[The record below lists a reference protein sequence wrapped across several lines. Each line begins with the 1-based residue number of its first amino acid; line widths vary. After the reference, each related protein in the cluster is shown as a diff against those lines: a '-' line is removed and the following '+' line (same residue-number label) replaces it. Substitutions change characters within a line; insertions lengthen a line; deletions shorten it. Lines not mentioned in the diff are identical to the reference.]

1 MPRFKNYNYKQTMM
15 VPVCLEDQVTEGT
28 LEFVIHYLLENE
40 IDLSIFNEKFN
51 NDETGCPAYD
61 PKILLK
67 IILLGYSRGI
77 LYSRALERACRENII
92 FMALACG
99 QAPDHTTIARFVSS
113 MHEYILPLFRD
124 VLMVCEKENLLG
136 GTTFAID
143 GCKLPGNASKQWS
156 GTVAE
161 LKHKAEKLDA
171 KVKSLLARH
180 QMLDESDDT
189 EDTRD
194 EKTKLESRISRLQR
208 RLASVRHWNE
218 NGEPKIGQS
227 GKEIKSNVTDNDS
240 AKMLTSH
247 GTIQGY
253 NAQAMVDDK
262 HQIILYGE
270 AMSQG
275 QDFSHVEPVVTG
287 ALKNVTSL
295 GLSQDYFENKKFLG
309 DSNYH
314 SDRNLQFARRHN
326 LDAYIPD
333 PRFRQRDPRFADQ
346 GKYKPPKARKK
357 FTIDDYEYDES
368 TDSFTCPNGKQLK
381 NIGKTSLKKGNI
393 YKRYR
398 GPKGACDG
406 CPLKSKC
413 MNSPSSKRKY
423 LSVKVGAD
431 PRNLSREMIE
441 KIDSDEGRATYQQ
454 RIGIVEPVFG
464 NIRFVKGMERFT
476 MRGKKKVNGQW
487 LLYCLVHNI
496 EKIKRYSSMF
506 AINPA

>member
-1 MPRFKNYNYKQTMM
+1 MPRFKNYNYKQTTM
-15 VPVCLEDQVTEGT
+15 VPVCLEDQITEGT
-28 LEFVIHYLLENE
+28 LEFAIHYLLEYE
-40 IDLSIFNEKFN
+40 IDLSVFDEKFN

-67 IILLGYSRGI
+67 IILFGYSRGI
-77 LYSRALERACRENII
+77 IYSRALERACRENII
-92 FMALACG
+92 FIALACG

-113 MHEYILPLFRD
+113 MHDYILPLFRD
-124 VLMVCEKENLLG
+124 VLLVCENEHLLG

-161 LKHKAEKLDA
+161 LKRKA
-171 KVKSLLARH
+171 H
-180 QMLDESDDT
+180 
-189 EDTRD
+189 
-194 EKTKLESRISRLQR
+194 KLESKIDSLLKKHEQLDQLDSAGTAGQERAKLEKRISRLQR
-208 RLASVRHWNE
+208 RLTTVRQWSESN
-218 NGEPKIGQS
+218 EPKIGQS

-240 AKMLTSH
+240 AKMVTSH

-275 QDFSHVEPVVTG
+275 QDFSHLEPVVTG
-287 ALKNVTSL
+287 ALENLT
-295 GLSQDYFENKKFLG
+295 GIGFDEGYFENKNVLS

-314 SDRNLQFARRHN
+314 SDSNLQFATRRK

-333 PRFRQRDPRFADQ
+333 PHFRQRDPRFADQ
-346 GKYKPPKARKK
+346 GKYKPPKPRKK
-357 FTIDDYEYDES
+357 FTIDDYQYDKAS
-368 TDSFTCPNGKQLK
+368 DSFTCPNGKQLK

-398 GPKGACDG
+398 GPKGSCDD

-431 PRNLSREMIE
+431 PRNLSKEMIE
-441 KIDSDEGRATYQQ
+441 KIDSDEGRAIYEQ

-464 NIRFVKGMERFT
+464 NIRTMKGMDRFT
-476 MRGKKKVNGQW
+476 MRGKKKVNAQW
-487 LLYCLVHNI
+487 NLYCLVHNI
-496 EKIKRYSSMF
+496 EKIMRYSSLF
-506 AINPA
+506 VVNPN

>member
-1 MPRFKNYNYKQTMM
+1 MM

-28 LEFVIHYLLENE
+28 LEFVIHYLLEHE
-40 IDLSIFNEKFN
+40 IDLSIFEQKFN
-51 NDETGCPAYD
+51 NDDTGCPAYD

-113 MHEYILPLFRD
+113 MHDYILPLFRD

-143 GCKLPGNASKQWS
+143 GCKLPGNASKHWS
-156 GTVAE
+156 GTVE
-161 LKHKAEKLDA
+161 DLKHKAEKLDA
-171 KVKSLLARH
+171 KIKSLLTRH
-180 QMLDESDDT
+180 QMFDESENTD
-189 EDTRD
+189 EIVD

-208 RLASVRHWNE
+208 RLASVQHWSEENE
-218 NGEPKIGQS
+218 AKIGQS

-270 AMSQG
+270 AMSKG
-275 QDFSHVEPVVTG
+275 QDFSHLEPVVSG
-287 ALKNVTSL
+287 ALNNVGAL
-295 GLSQDYFENKKFLG
+295 GYKQNYFENKKMLS

-314 SDRNLQFARRHN
+314 SDTNLQFAKRCN

-333 PRFRQRDPRFADQ
+333 PHFRQRDPRFADQ
-346 GKYKPPKARKK
+346 GKYKAPKPRKK
-357 FTIDDYEYDES
+357 FIIDDYEYDEA
-368 TDSFTCPNGKQLK
+368 TDSFTCPNGKHLK
-381 NIGKTSLKKGNI
+381 MIGKTALIKGNI

-398 GPKGACDG
+398 GSEGDCDD
-406 CPLKSKC
+406 CPFKSKC
-413 MNSPSSKRKY
+413 MNSPSGKRKY

-431 PRNLSREMIE
+431 PKNLSKEMID
-441 KIDSDEGRATYQQ
+441 KIDSETGRQIYQQ

-464 NIRFVKGMERFT
+464 NIRSVKGMDRFT

-487 LLYCLVHNI
+487 NLYCLVHNI
-496 EKIKRYSSMF
+496 EKIMRYSSMF
-506 AINPA
+506 SANPA

>member
-28 LEFVIHYLLENE
+28 LEFVIHYLLEHE
-40 IDLSIFNEKFN
+40 IDLSIFDEKFN
-51 NDETGCPAYD
+51 NDDTGCPAYD

-77 LYSRALERACRENII
+77 LYSRVLERACRENII

-113 MHEYILPLFRD
+113 MHDYILPLFRD
-124 VLMVCEKENLLG
+124 VLMVCEQENLLG

-161 LKHKAEKLDA
+161 LKQKAEKLDA
-171 KVKSLLARH
+171 KIQSLLTRH

-189 EDTRD
+189 DSRGD
-194 EKTKLESRISRLQR
+194 EKTKLEKRISRLRR
-208 RLASVRHWNE
+208 RLKSVRQWSE
-218 NGEPKIGQS
+218 SAEPKIGQS

-270 AMSQG
+270 AMSKG
-275 QDFSHVEPVVTG
+275 QDFAHLEPVVTG
-287 ALKNVTSL
+287 AIENVKAI
-295 GLSQDYFENKKFLG
+295 GLAGDYFDHKKVLS
-309 DSNYH
+309 DPNYH
-314 SDRNLQFARRHN
+314 SDTNLQFAKRHK
-326 LDAYIPD
+326 LEAYIPD
-333 PRFRQRDPRFADQ
+333 PHFRQRDPRFADQ
-346 GKYKPPKARKK
+346 GKYKPPKPRKK
-357 FTIDDYEYDES
+357 FTIDDYKYNNE
-368 TDSFTCPNGKQLK
+368 TDSYTCPNGKHLK
-381 NIGKTSLKKGNI
+381 FIGKTALVKGNI

-398 GPKGACDG
+398 GRDGCCDD

-423 LSVKVGAD
+423 LSVKVGSD
-431 PRNLSREMIE
+431 PKNLSREMIK
-441 KIDSDEGRATYQQ
+441 KIDSEEGKAIYEQ

-464 NIRFVKGMERFT
+464 NIRSVKGMDRFT
-476 MRGKKKVNGQW
+476 MRGKQKVNGQW
-487 LLYCLVHNI
+487 NLYCLVHNI
-496 EKIKRYSSMF
+496 EKIKRYSPTF
-506 AINPA
+506 AANPA